1 MMKWIFRFITIGGQ
15 ENFAIVFLDRLTVM
29 SRNVGSYVMN
39 AILTFTVLLLSAW
52 SGLQVRVRMASQI
65 SLAERPIV
73 CRFAC

>member
-1 MMKWIFRFITIGGQ
+1 
-15 ENFAIVFLDRLTVM
+15 
-29 SRNVGSYVMN
+29 MN

-73 CRFAC
+73 CRIAC